1 MTKSE
6 ITAELERQRKL
17 LLNYE
22 ELEVDMEDDAAY
34 VARGNGFCDAKYSED
49 FLEGQIDKIRTR
61 ISELEN
67 LLAEWAV
74 RIALSLTKRGGG
86 LWSSTSFVC
95 IRKKPRAFGYGLF
108 LRSVEGNAYLTFSA
122 IEPR

>member
-22 ELEVDMEDDAAY
+22 ELEIDMEDDAAY

-49 FLEGQIDKIRTR
+49 FLLGQIDKIQAR
-61 ISELEN
+61 ITELEKM
-67 LLAEWAV
+67 L
-74 RIALSLTKRGGG
+74 
-86 LWSSTSFVC
+86 
-95 IRKKPRAFGYGLF
+95 KP
-108 LRSVEGNAYLTFSA
+108 
-122 IEPR
+122 